1 MSASLTDWFR
11 LGREA
16 QAAVGFAVDNGEQVE
31 DPQLRPV
38 AVALAVGLLNNNGW
52 RLLRRP
58 GYLVVLVL
66 AFAAPAVLGLWWW
79 LLADFLLALLCFWLV
94 ERQARRL
101 RPQWQRAVQV
111 NSDAPVH

>member
-11 LGREA
+11 LGRNE
-16 QAAVGFAVDNGEQVE
+16 QATIGVAVDSGERVE

-38 AVALAVGLLNNNGW
+38 AVALAVGLLNHNGW

-66 AFAAPAVLGLWWW
+66 SFAALVVVGRWWW
-79 LLADFLLALLCFWLV
+79 LFAYVLLALVCFWLV

-101 RPQWQRAVQV
+101 RSQW
-111 NSDAPVH
+111 